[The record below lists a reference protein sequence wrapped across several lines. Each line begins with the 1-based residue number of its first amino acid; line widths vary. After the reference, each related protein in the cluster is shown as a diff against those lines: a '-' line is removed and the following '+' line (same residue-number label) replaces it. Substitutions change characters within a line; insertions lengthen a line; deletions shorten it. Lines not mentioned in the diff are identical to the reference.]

1 MPRGLLLEGKSGTGK
16 TLLARAVAGEA
27 NVPFFYT
34 SASNFVEI
42 YVGQG
47 AARVRE
53 VRNERRDYGG
63 ALEMLAVCSLS
74 TPCSGNPLIWEDW
87 TCS

>member
-53 VRNERRDYGG
+53 VRDRKACRVF
-63 ALEMLAVCSLS
+63 ALLNSL
-74 TPCSGNPLIWEDW
+74 CGVK
-87 TCS
+87 CV